1 MRVPMIATKDLT
13 YATRRLKADDQF
25 DASRNDARVLTALG
39 RARLIEEP
47 VQEPVDER
55 VALRESYETKFGKRP
70 YMGWDA
76 DTLREKIAASGSEA

>member
-39 RARLIEEP
+39 RARLIEQP
-47 VQEPVDER
+47 VQEPIDER
-55 VALRESYETKFGKRP
+55 VPLREAYEAKFGKRP

-76 DTLREKIAASGSEA
+76 EALREKIAAGPA